1 MEWTVVTVIVAL
13 VGLFV
18 TVGKPIISLNNN
30 LVKLNLTL
38 DHLKE
43 DLDTQKKAL
52 ADQQASAHNSHKRL
66 WEHNEAQD
74 KILNDHETRI
84 SHLEHQ

>member
-1 MEWTVVTVIVAL
+1 MKREEVKAKIP
-13 VGLFV
+13 G
-18 TVGKPIISLNNN
+18 ISEEQL
-30 LVKLNLTL
+30 
-38 DHLKE
+38 
-43 DLDTQKKAL
+43 QW
-52 ADQQASAHNSHKRL
+52 L